1 MQSVDPEEAGFS
13 STRLQRIARVLQ
25 AAIDRGD
32 MAGAVTLIARHG
44 KIAHCEA
51 VGLQDIASRTPMRP
65 DTIFRIYSMTKPVT
79 TVATLLLFEEGHF
92 LLDDPV
98 AWFLPEFAETK
109 VFGRETATRTEVAD
123 LERPIT
129 IRHLLLHTSGL
140 TYDFD
145 PSPVGKLYLQ
155 EQIGR
160 GDEALD
166 AKVRRLAQLPLV
178 HQPGAGWTY
187 GMSTDVLG
195 RLVEVIADQPF
206 DAFLKER
213 IFDPLAMH
221 DTGFFVPSG
230 QRERLAT
237 LYMSDEH
244 GGIQPDHSPGVAF
257 VEPPRLLAGGHGLV
271 STAADYACFCQML
284 LNGGTLDGERV
295 LGRATVGLML
305 ADHLPGQPRPFPPGF
320 PMPEGYSV
328 ALAGATCVDGALA
341 GLPASRG
348 SYGWSGLASTRF
360 WIDPLENLTG
370 IFMIQLMPFSD
381 RVSYLFEVLTYQART
396 D

>member
-1 MQSVDPEEAGFS
+1 MQSVAPEEAGLS
-13 STRLQRIARVLQ
+13 SARLQRIARVLQ

-32 MAGAVTLIARHG
+32 IAGAVTLIARHG

-65 DTIFRIYSMTKPVT
+65 DTIFRIRSMTKPVT
-79 TVATLLLFEEGHF
+79 AVATLLLYEEGHF
-92 LLDDPV
+92 LLNDPV
-98 AWFLPEFAETK
+98 AKFLPGFAETK
-109 VFGRETATRTEVAD
+109 VFVRETATGIEVAD

-129 IRHLLLHTSGL
+129 IRHLLLHTAGL

-155 EQIGR
+155 EHIGR

-166 AKVRRLAQLPLV
+166 VTVRRLAQLPLV
-178 HQPGAGWTY
+178 HQPGSGWTY

-195 RLVEVIADQPF
+195 RLVEAIADQPF
-206 DAFLKER
+206 DAFLEER

-237 LYMSDEH
+237 LYTSGEH
-244 GGIQPDHSPGVAF
+244 GCIQPDLSPGVAY
-257 VEPPRLLAGGHGLV
+257 VEPPRCLWGGHGLV
-271 STAADYACFCQML
+271 STAADYARFCQML

-320 PMPEGYSV
+320 PIPEGYGM
-328 ALAGATCVDGALA
+328 ALAGATLRDGALA

-360 WIDPLENLTG
+360 WIDPMENLTG
-370 IFMIQLMPFSD
+370 IFMIQLTPFSD